1 MCIHIHI
8 YIYIYTYDRYIGDTC
23 VYIYIYMSIHIHIHT
38 YVHVYMYIY
47 IYIWIDI
54 ALCMYTLCKLYY
66 LCGLHDSM
74 RASGEVG
81 KGRRRGARGLRA
93 ILSQPLMNKDP
104 LN

>member
-1 MCIHIHI
+1 MCI
-8 YIYIYTYDRYIGDTC
+8 YIYIYVYTHTYTYICAC
-23 VYIYIYMSIHIHIHT
+23 VY
-38 YVHVYMYIY
+38 VYIY